1 MMAKRASGAD
11 TAAGVGVAL
20 GLLAAFLPWYSYS
33 TTTARVTVDAFRA
46 SVLGDAFFIA
56 VAAVALIL
64 LMRRGLVADVLGER
78 ISQRTA
84 LSAAAWCTAAIV
96 ALQLILIAA
105 GGRSIGI
112 GLPFA
117 ALAAAAIV
125 IAAWM
130 SRPHTEPRR
139 TVGEM
144 LKEGQPD

>member
-1 MMAKRASGAD
+1 VDGAS
-11 TAAGVGVAL
+11 VAL
-20 GLLAAFLPWYSYS
+20 
-33 TTTARVTVDAFRA
+33 V
-46 SVLGDAFFIA
+46 
-56 VAAVALIL
+56 L
-64 LMRRGLVADVLGER
+64 LMRRGCVAAVLGGR

-84 LSAAAWCTAAIV
+84 LFAAAWCTAAIV